1 MVRRLVL
8 AGVAL
13 MTAAPALA
21 APAAV
26 TASTVTIRIHD
37 YAHVS
42 SRQIQTAQDHVSE
55 TFARIGIDA
64 IWRPAVRTRDP
75 GPSQARENEP
85 EDASLVVMLITGDMA
100 DRIRLPGG
108 VAGYAATA
116 ADETGRVAFVVA
128 DRTEKIARQGPVAH
142 ADVLGGVMAHEVAHL
157 LLPGRPHSADGMMRS
172 KWLPRDFIDLERH
185 LFSDEEIVIIRQSV
199 ASLARTPAVRM
210 AD

>member
-26 TASTVTIRIHD
+26 TATTVTIRIHD

-42 SRQIQTAQDHVSE
+42 SGQIQAAQDHVSD

-64 IWRPAVRTRDP
+64 VWRPPVRPRDP
-75 GPSQARENEP
+75 GTRHASEP

-100 DRIRLPGG
+100 ARIRLPRG

-128 DRTEKIARQGPVAH
+128 DRTEKIARQGHVPH

-172 KWLPRDFIDLERH
+172 KWVPRDFIDLERH